1 MNSPPVLRIF
11 TREEKGK
18 KIEEKKEDG
27 DAEVFKEK
35 ERENGREE
43 DDEEEG
49 RWGGRKEIRDG
60 A

>member
-49 RWGGRKEIRDG
+49 R
-60 A
+60 

>member
-1 MNSPPVLRIF
+1 M
-11 TREEKGK
+11 
-18 KIEEKKEDG
+18 
-27 DAEVFKEK
+27 EVFKEK

-49 RWGGRKEIRDG
+49 RWGGGKEIRDG